1 MLPHPLTIQHS
12 THIDPHMLMCTMS
25 NVHAHYVKCESINQ
39 TGIPACTHIN
49 PCNIQLRCGYE
60 CAYDWILQPIC
71 PGSHIHVPV
80 NGQSLYLVPIYIQP
94 GTHIYTALQPAIPL
108 PMQPAIA
115 LPRQPATPPYSFR
128 NTRFSLFTLQFVFS
142 ISNQYCVLQQ
152 HLDPVHKHAL
162 HACSVQ
168 S

>member
-1 MLPHPLTIQHS
+1 MCMLPHPLTIQHS

-49 PCNIQLRCGYE
+49 PCKIQLRCGYE

-108 PMQPAIA
+108 PMQPARAFIE
-115 LPRQPATPPYSFR
+115 PKSK
-128 NTRFSLFTLQFVFS
+128 SG
-142 ISNQYCVLQQ
+142 
-152 HLDPVHKHAL
+152 HLIK
-162 HACSVQ
+162 S
-168 S
+168 

>member
-1 MLPHPLTIQHS
+1 MCSRARVVYVSMKGVLNSVVDLCQSCLYTVRNNAHVHVCMLPHPLTIQHS

-94 GTHIYTALQPAIPL
+94 YSQPYPF
-108 PMQPAIA
+108 PC
-115 LPRQPATPPYSFR
+115 S
-128 NTRFSLFTLQFVFS
+128 
-142 ISNQYCVLQQ
+142 QQ
-152 HLDPVHKHAL
+152 
-162 HACSVQ
+162 
-168 S
+168 

>member
-94 GTHIYTALQPAIPL
+94 GTHIYTASH
-108 PMQPAIA
+108 
-115 LPRQPATPPYSFR
+115 TPSLAASNSPSHTTSYS
-128 NTRFSLFTLQFVFS
+128 
-142 ISNQYCVLQQ
+142 CVLQQ

>member
-1 MLPHPLTIQHS
+1 MYWVYTVRNNAHVHVCMLPHPLTIQHS

-94 GTHIYTALQPAIPL
+94 Y
-108 PMQPAIA
+108 
-115 LPRQPATPPYSFR
+115 
-128 NTRFSLFTLQFVFS
+128 SLFTLQFVFS